1 MADTAEPEKLSSTDN
16 TSTNVPSVKAPSNKA
31 TSTKA
36 KNSKSSTYKTRSEAG
51 SLQLRTGD
59 NELKKD
65 DVCGCFSGC
74 VAAASHRCG
83 P

>member
-1 MADTAEPEKLSSTDN
+1 MIRGVGTRKGTLPRNTNYSAKLI
-16 TSTNVPSVKAPSNKA
+16 
-31 TSTKA
+31 
-36 KNSKSSTYKTRSEAG
+36 KSRETVIESFNRKQKW

-65 DVCGCFSGC
+65 GVCGCFSGC